1 MPSVNW
7 RVAKSRRN
15 VRRHIA
21 NSMFCFNKLGERGQF
36 RNSVD
41 SSTATTKK
49 NGSVLKSKP
58 ASGTGKKSQT
68 NWIEEMNPLELT
80 RHANRL
86 EQVYLIERDAG
97 LLCRILG
104 LYAARGV
111 DVLGVDYA
119 YAAQDVMKLQ
129 VSVAA
134 RLAETEELV
143 RVLVDKASTL
153 VGVLAAS
160 EHVAVDRR
168 AA

>member
-1 MPSVNW
+1 MNTLDLT
-7 RVAKSRRN
+7 R
-15 VRRHIA
+15 
-21 NSMFCFNKLGERGQF
+21 
-36 RNSVD
+36 
-41 SSTATTKK
+41 TAT
-49 NGSVLKSKP
+49 
-58 ASGTGKKSQT
+58 
-68 NWIEEMNPLELT
+68 
-80 RHANRL
+80 RL

-129 VSVAA
+129 VSVAR
-134 RLAETEELV
+134 RLAETEEVV

-153 VGVLAAS
+153 IGVLAAS
-160 EHVAVDRR
+160 EQVSVEQR